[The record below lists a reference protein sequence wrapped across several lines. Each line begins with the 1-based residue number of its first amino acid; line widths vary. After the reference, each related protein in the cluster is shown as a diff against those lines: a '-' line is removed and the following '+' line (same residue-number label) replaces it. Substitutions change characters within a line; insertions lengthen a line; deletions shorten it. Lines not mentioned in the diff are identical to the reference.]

1 MGVCLVKEHEMIRP
15 PIGHRLTISNVS
27 STVILDS
34 KDYSGIHRF
43 YTFKSV
49 IGHGQFGTVRE
60 AHMKQKD
67 GALPVAIKSI
77 PKAKI
82 KSEVHM
88 LKRELEILRIVDH
101 PNLIKLYETYEDDK
115 YLHLVMELCTGGDLF
130 EHFLQCGSLSEEKVA
145 TYMRKLLIAV
155 NHLHSLGICHR
166 DLKPENF
173 LFVSSDPEAEL
184 KVIDFGM
191 SNRFGQDLS
200 ELNTMVGTP
209 YYLAPEVLSGRYGKE
224 CDIWS
229 LGVVMYL
236 LLSGRQPFQGSELKG
251 IFAKVRSGDYS
262 FKGTEWT
269 GVSFQ
274 AKDLISHMIKV
285 KTYQRIT
292 IEEALRHPWFTEIT
306 HIGGGTVP
314 LRVLNSLKRYKA
326 PNTLQKET
334 MKVILTYFSTDEINV
349 LKEAFL
355 SIDRE
360 KTGFITANDIEVAMK
375 QVGFD
380 MASEE
385 IHRRE

>member
-1 MGVCLVKEHEMIRP
+1 MGVCLLKEHELIRP
-15 PIGHRLTISNVS
+15 SIGNRLTISNVS
-27 STVILDS
+27 SSVILDS
-34 KDYSGIHRF
+34 KSYIGVHRF

-60 AHMKQKD
+60 AVMKQKD
-67 GALPVAIKSI
+67 NGLPVAIKSI
-77 PKAKI
+77 PKSKI
-82 KSEVHM
+82 KNEVHM
-88 LKRELEILRIVDH
+88 LKRELDILRMVDH
-101 PNLIKLYETYEDDK
+101 PNLIKLYETYEDEK

-130 EHFLQCGSLSEEKVA
+130 ENFLRSGTLSEERVA

-155 NHLHSLGICHR
+155 NHLHSLSICHR

-173 LFVSSDPEAEL
+173 LFQSLAPEAEL

-191 SNRFGQDLS
+191 SNCFPADLS

-209 YYLAPEVLSGRYGKE
+209 YYLAPEVLTGRYGKE

-229 LGVVMYL
+229 LGVVMFL
-236 LLSGRQPFQGSELKG
+236 LLSGRQPFQGSDLKE
-251 IFAKVRSGDYS
+251 IFARVISGDYNY
-262 FKGTEWT
+262 KGAEWS
-269 GVSFQ
+269 GISIQ
-274 AKDLISHMIKV
+274 AKDLISRMIKV

-292 IEEALRHPWFTEIT
+292 IEEALRHPWFTEVT

-314 LRVLNSLKRYKA
+314 LRVLNSLKRYRA
-326 PNTLQKET
+326 PTALQKEV
-334 MKVILTYFSTDEINV
+334 MKVILTYFSTDEINI

-385 IHRRE
+385 IRRRH